1 MFRAAV
7 TTLLIIAGGM
17 GQPKMATPRSPRTAS
32 LLSNQQT
39 SEIPRGKII
48 ENLICLIDATQ
59 SYALYLPSSYTPAR
73 KWPILYAFDP
83 GARGQIPV
91 ERFKAA
97 AEKYGWVVAGSNNSR
112 NGAFQPSVDAWNAI
126 VKDTHDRL
134 AIDDA
139 RVYVAGFS
147 GGARLAIRL
156 ARLCNDCVAGVIA
169 CGAGFPSGV
178 IPSSANRFLFFG
190 TAGFEDFNF
199 PELNNLDQQL
209 TKAGLAHRIR
219 AFDGRHEWA
228 PADVATEAVEW
239 MELNAMNGRKRPRDG
254 VLVESIWQKQLQQAQ
269 ELEDSKRFYEA
280 YQTYAGMVETFKGL
294 RDVDG
299 AEKKAGQLRDNR
311 AVTEAINDE
320 QRQIKKQRDLERQ
333 IDALIAARGRADNSE
348 ESSPPASGG
357 PPDINAP
364 QDKSVPLDPGTRL
377 EAIIAD
383 LRKQSRAAADSSDR
397 RIARRVLEGL
407 YVGLFEQGVN
417 QLQTQKLFRAA
428 VNTFKFASE
437 VNPDRA
443 GAFFYL
449 AWAHAANGDKK
460 KSLQALK
467 SAVDKGFTDLAAIAD
482 NKAFDSIH
490 NDPQYQQVIE
500 ILKNKH

>member
-1 MFRAAV
+1 MIRLALIFLLVLQSEVVQLRTPASFSSLAPSIWQ
-7 TTLLIIAGGM
+7 TTGLPKGQLIERVVCVNN
-17 GQPKMATPRSPRTAS
+17 P
-32 LLSNQQT
+32 
-39 SEIPRGKII
+39 
-48 ENLICLIDATQ
+48 DQ
-59 SYALYLPSSYTPAR
+59 SYALYLPSNYSPDR

-83 GARGQIPV
+83 GARGKVPV
-91 ERFKAA
+91 ERFKEA
-97 AEKYGWVVAGSNNSR
+97 AEKYGWIVAGSNNSR

-139 RVYVAGFS
+139 RVYVTGFS
-147 GGARLAIRL
+147 GGARLAIHL
-156 ARLCNDCVAGVIA
+156 AMLCNDCVAGVIA
-169 CGAGFPSGV
+169 CGAGFPPGV
-178 IPSSANRFLFFG
+178 VPSSANHFFFFG

-199 PELNNLDQQL
+199 PELRNLDQPL
-209 TKAGLAHRIR
+209 TKAGITHRIR

-239 MELNAMNGRKRPRDG
+239 MELNAMSGRKRSRDG
-254 VLVESIWQKQLQQAQ
+254 ALVESIWQKQLQRAQ
-269 ELEDSKRFYEA
+269 GLADSKKFYEA

-294 RDVDG
+294 RDAEG
-299 AEKKAGQLRDNR
+299 AEKETGQLRENR

-320 QRQIKKQRDLERQ
+320 QRQIKKQRDLEKQ
-333 IDALIAARGRADNSE
+333 IGALIAARGRTDNSE
-348 ESSPPASGG
+348 ESNAPATGG

-364 QDKSVPLDPGTRL
+364 QEKSVPLDPGTRL
-377 EAIIAD
+377 DAIIAE
-383 LRKQSRAAADSSDR
+383 LRKQSHAAADSSDR

-407 YVGLFEQGVN
+407 YIGLFEQGLN
-417 QLQTQKLFRAA
+417 QLQTQKLFLAA
-428 VNTFKFASE
+428 VNTFKFATE
-437 VNPDRA
+437 VNPDRS

-449 AWAHAANGDKK
+449 AWAHAASGDKK
-460 KSLQALK
+460 KSLKALK
-467 SAVDKGFTDLAAIAD
+467 TAVDKGFTDLAAIAE